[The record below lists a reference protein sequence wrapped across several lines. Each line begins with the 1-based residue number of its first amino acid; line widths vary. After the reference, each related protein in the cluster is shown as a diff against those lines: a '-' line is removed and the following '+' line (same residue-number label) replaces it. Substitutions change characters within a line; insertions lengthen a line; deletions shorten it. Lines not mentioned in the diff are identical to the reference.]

1 MMQDKKA
8 IAVIGSTGSI
18 GRQTLDV
25 ISQHEDKFSV
35 EVLTANSQADLLVEQ
50 ALRFNPNCVVIA
62 DKSLYPKVRD
72 ALSDTYI
79 KVFAGSESID
89 DAVQMESVDVVVTAI
104 VGFAGLSPTVKAI
117 RKGKIIALSNKE
129 TLVVAG
135 EHITAL
141 AAQYNVPILPIDS
154 EHSAIF
160 QSINGEYCNKIK
172 RIYLTAS
179 GGPFRTKTQSELEK
193 VSVREAL
200 NHPNWSMGKKVSVDS
215 ASLMNKGLEM
225 IEARWLFGVS
235 PSQIEAVIH
244 PQSVIHSMVEFE
256 DGCLKAQLGIADMRL
271 PIQYALTY
279 PQRMTNNFE
288 PFDIYKYGSLTF
300 EQPNRRLFPCL
311 DLAYRAIEHGGNM
324 PAILNAAN
332 EVAVNAFIKGYI
344 RFVDIP
350 YVIEKS
356 LSDFHF
362 IQNPSLDDLFET
374 DDTVRRTLENK
385 ITELTK

>member
-1 MMQDKKA
+1 MMQNKKA

-160 QSINGEYCNKIK
+160 QSINGEYCNKIR

-179 GGPFRTKTQSELEK
+179 GGPFRNKTQAELEK

-215 ASLMNKGLEM
+215 ASLMNNGLEM

-256 DGCLKAQLGIADMRL
+256 DGCLKAQLGVADMRL

-279 PQRMTNNFE
+279 PQRMTNNSE
-288 PFDIYKYGSLTF
+288 RFDIYKYGSLTF
-300 EQPNRRLFPCL
+300 ERPNRKLFPCL
-311 DLAYRAIEHGGNM
+311 DLAYRAVEQGGNM

-332 EVAVNAFIKGYI
+332 EVAVSAFIKGYI
-344 RFVDIP
+344 RFMDIP
-350 YVIEKS
+350 DVIEKS
-356 LSDFHF
+356 LSEFRF
-362 IQNPSLDDLFET
+362 IPKPSLEDLFET
-374 DDTVRRTLENK
+374 DYTVRRTLENK

>member
-1 MMQDKKA
+1 MQDKKA

-279 PQRMTNNFE
+279 PQRMTNNSE

-362 IQNPSLDDLFET
+362 IQKPSLDDLFET

>member
-1 MMQDKKA
+1 MQDKKA

>member
-72 ALSDTYI
+72 ALSGTYI

-160 QSINGEYCNKIK
+160 QSINGEYCNKIR

-179 GGPFRTKTQSELEK
+179 GGPFRNKTQAELEK

-225 IEARWLFGVS
+225 IEARWLFGVL

-256 DGCLKAQLGIADMRL
+256 DGCLKAQLGVADMRL

-279 PQRMTNNFE
+279 PQRMTNNSE
-288 PFDIYKYGSLTF
+288 RFDIYKYGSLTF
-300 EQPNRRLFPCL
+300 ERPNRKLFPCL
-311 DLAYRAIEHGGNM
+311 DLAYRAVEQGGNM

-332 EVAVNAFIKGYI
+332 EVAVSAFIKGYI
-344 RFVDIP
+344 RFMDIP
-350 YVIEKS
+350 DVIEKS
-356 LSDFHF
+356 LSEFRF
-362 IQNPSLDDLFET
+362 IPKPSLEDLFET
-374 DDTVRRTLENK
+374 DYTVRRTLENK

>member
-279 PQRMTNNFE
+279 PQRMTNNSE

>member
-1 MMQDKKA
+1 MQDKKA

-72 ALSDTYI
+72 ALSGTYI

-160 QSINGEYCNKIK
+160 QSINGEYCNKIR

-179 GGPFRTKTQSELEK
+179 GGPFRNKTQAELEK

-225 IEARWLFGVS
+225 IEARWLFGVL

-256 DGCLKAQLGIADMRL
+256 DGCLKAQLGVADMRL

-279 PQRMTNNFE
+279 PQRMTNNSE
-288 PFDIYKYGSLTF
+288 RFDIYKYGSLTF
-300 EQPNRRLFPCL
+300 ERPNRKLFPCL
-311 DLAYRAIEHGGNM
+311 DLAYRAVEQGGNM

-332 EVAVNAFIKGYI
+332 EVAVSAFIKGYI
-344 RFVDIP
+344 RFMDIP
-350 YVIEKS
+350 DVIEKS
-356 LSDFHF
+356 LSEFRF
-362 IQNPSLDDLFET
+362 IPKPSLEDLFET
-374 DDTVRRTLENK
+374 DYTVRRTLENK

>member
-1 MMQDKKA
+1 MQDKKA

-79 KVFAGSESID
+79 KAFAGSESID

-279 PQRMTNNFE
+279 PQRMTNNSE

>member
-1 MMQDKKA
+1 MQNKKA

-160 QSINGEYCNKIK
+160 QSINGEYCNKIR

-179 GGPFRTKTQSELEK
+179 GGPFRNKTQAELEK

-256 DGCLKAQLGIADMRL
+256 DGCLKAQLGVADMRL

-279 PQRMTNNFE
+279 PQRMTNNSE
-288 PFDIYKYGSLTF
+288 RFDIYKYGSLTF
-300 EQPNRRLFPCL
+300 ERPNRKLFPCL
-311 DLAYRAIEHGGNM
+311 DLAYRAVEQGGNM

-332 EVAVNAFIKGYI
+332 EVAVSAFIKGYI
-344 RFVDIP
+344 RFMDIP
-350 YVIEKS
+350 DVIEKS
-356 LSDFHF
+356 LSEFRF
-362 IQNPSLDDLFET
+362 IPKPSLEDLFET
-374 DDTVRRTLENK
+374 DYTVRRTLENK

>member
-1 MMQDKKA
+1 MQDKKA

-279 PQRMTNNFE
+279 PQRMTNNSE

-362 IQNPSLDDLFET
+362 IQNPLLDDLFET

>member
-1 MMQDKKA
+1 MQDKKA

-193 VSVREAL
+193 VSVWEAL

-279 PQRMTNNFE
+279 PQRMTNNSE